1 MANFLIPFGRDSEK
15 RLPSLD
21 ERQNG
26 FPCGPADQRLFN
38 GLFHR
43 LESEVGEVIDF
54 AGLTGDDADLTQ
66 LRQAIEAM
74 IAAATGGGDTSQFL
88 LVSQARARLPI
99 WPEIVSADN
108 KMNVSSPASGTIR
121 IPGGV
126 DFWHRGIYKITTV
139 QTDFASLASKT
150 YHVRWNATS
159 GYVMKDLADVAY
171 NPGGVAETDARFDS
185 TYDDMLIARV
195 VTNSSNVPTITNL
208 ANAVRLKTSASRNP
222 SNADAGASGV
232 VTPFVFLGSGF
243 ARTPIASLQS
253 TVPPGGGRD
262 SDLTLQVSN
271 LTRYGM
277 TVRSWNWTADA
288 NGDAGNHN
296 SPGYFYDVVA
306 F

>member
-38 GLFHR
+38 GLFNR
-43 LESEVGEVIDF
+43 IESEIGEVIDF

-99 WPEIVSADN
+99 WPEIVSDDN

-126 DFWHRGIYKITTV
+126 DFWHRGIYKITTA
-139 QTDFASLASKT
+139 QTDFATTASKT

-159 GYVMKDLADVAY
+159 GYVRKDLADVAY
-171 NPGGVAETDARFDS
+171 NPTAAAETAAIFDS

-208 ANAVRLKTSASRNP
+208 ANGVRLKAVANRNP
-222 SNADAGASGV
+222 SNADAGANGV
-232 VTPFVFLGSGF
+232 VTNFTHDF
-243 ARTPIASLQS
+243 ARTPIASLQ
-253 TVPPGGGRD
+253 TIQPPGGGRD
-262 SDLTLQVSN
+262 SDLRIAVSN

-277 TVRSWNWTADA
+277 TVTSWNWSNDA
-288 NGDAGNHN
+288 NGVAGNHN
-296 SPGYFYDVVA
+296 SPGYLYDVVA